1 MQNIANVQVS
11 NESQLLEKFTP
22 LIIKITKQFSSKI
35 NMSWDEIYCMA
46 MEGAL
51 FGIRE
56 YDPKKSKMS
65 LFSYVGFAIRN
76 NIYNEVTKTS
86 HTVRMSAYMFD
97 KANKEGKSTFTSISM
112 TAVCGET
119 GGEDSYSREGRYGL
133 YENEHYDGQNP
144 MDLLYEFAEKKLSER
159 ERNILYGYFGLK
171 DDEIKLKDL
180 AKANGITIG
189 RASQILSG
197 VIKKIRN
204 NNVLVDALSQIND

>member
-1 MQNIANVQVS
+1 MQKIANAQVA
-11 NESQLLEKFTP
+11 NEAKLLEKFKP

-56 YDPKKSKMS
+56 YDQEKSKMS

-97 KANKEGKSTFTSISM
+97 KTNKEGKSTFTSISM
-112 TAVCGET
+112 TTVCGET

-133 YENEHYDGQNP
+133 YEDENYGEQNP

-180 AKANGITIG
+180 AKNNGITVG
-189 RASQILSG
+189 RASQILST
-197 VIKKIRN
+197 VIKKIKN
-204 NNVLVDALSQIND
+204 NAALIEALAQIEK